1 MLSDKEIKQAST
13 NQKDSF
19 AIGPIELDDTP
30 ENEPEVENNFESKS
44 NDSQKLAD
52 WETSKTTVDLEQVP
66 AVPSS
71 PSAHSTDGS
80 LFDQLN
86 EVGIYNHFWL
96 NFH

>member
-30 ENEPEVENNFESKS
+30 EVEDNVESKS

-52 WETSKTTVDLEQVP
+52 WETSRTTVDLEQVP

-86 EVGIYNHFWL
+86 EV
-96 NFH
+96 